1 MKARYRA
8 WLAGRKLND
17 EIPNEEE
24 AVKQVC
30 DIFKNISID
39 LIRSSW
45 KMTGYK
51 KFEHFGEASDPE
63 VSSEFIENEL
73 NERLEE
79 ACSLTEA

>member
-1 MKARYRA
+1 M
-8 WLAGRKLND
+8 AGRILYD
-17 EIPNEEE
+17 EKPNEEE